1 MSLSRASRVLVA
13 GVIAAS
19 CVVAITA
26 AQRESSLQG
35 SQPPAGQAAPPATPA
50 QQSPP
55 QPPATQPPPTPTP
68 QAQPRF
74 RGGVDL
80 VSLNVT
86 VMEGA
91 KYVSDLEESDF
102 EVYEDGARQSLIL
115 FSRVQQ
121 PIALAILLDTSASMN
136 ERLSTAQEAAIGFA
150 RRLRTEAVIEVI
162 DFDSQ
167 VRILQT
173 FTNDVAALEKA
184 IRGTDV
190 NGSTSLYNAIYISL
204 KELKKVRAANAEEIR
219 RQAIVVLSDGD
230 DTSSLVPYEE
240 VLDLAKRSETSIYA
254 VGLRPTGTY
263 RTEFKEAEFVLKQ
276 LAQETGGRAYFVTSA
291 SELPKIYEQISEELA
306 NQYTLAYSSKNPM
319 RNGTWRRI
327 IVRVAKP
334 GLTARTR
341 QGYYGPE
348 R

>member
-1 MSLSRASRVLVA
+1 M
-13 GVIAAS
+13 
-19 CVVAITA
+19 
-26 AQRESSLQG
+26 
-35 SQPPAGQAAPPATPA
+35 
-50 QQSPP
+50 
-55 QPPATQPPPTPTP
+55 
-68 QAQPRF
+68 
-74 RGGVDL
+74 
-80 VSLNVT
+80 SLNVT

-115 FSRVQQ
+115 FSRVLQ

-136 ERLSTAQEAAIGFA
+136 ERLETAQEAAIGFA
-150 RRLRTEAVIEVI
+150 RRMRTEDVIEVI

-204 KELKKVRAANAEEIR
+204 KELKKVRAAAAEEIR

-240 VLDLAKRSETSIYA
+240 VLDLAKRSETAIYA
-254 VGLRPTGTY
+254 VGLRPTGTH

-306 NQYTLAYSSKNPM
+306 NQYTLAYTSKNPM

-327 IVRVAKP
+327 VVRLAKP